1 MSEILVLVRL
11 NSVVEKLK
19 EKIKTTS
26 RKSVKTSLAASFVF
40 VSSQLR
46 WIIRIRTTSTVTK
59 SVSKTWKCSLT
70 SFSLSLFHCST
81 VPLLLSVSLCTHLLI
96 MRLYICLLCL
106 QVNAQHYFYIK
117 MGVNPGLFCLFS
129 FFSTTCFTENLLS
142 SEGIE
147 I

>member
-1 MSEILVLVRL
+1 MSEILVLMRL

-19 EKIKTTS
+19 EKIKMTS
-26 RKSVKTSLAASFVF
+26 RKSVKTSLAASYVF

-106 QVNAQHYFYIK
+106 QVNAQHYFLYK
-117 MGVNPGLFCLFS
+117 NGRQPRPLLFIFILFNK
-129 FFSTTCFTENLLS
+129 CFTENLLS